1 MSKTKGRMDAAV
13 RVVFLVLI
21 AVLMLFTGAI
31 GVLILIVAVPVLAWY
46 VWRLLD
52 RVAELEKKLADKEK
66 QPGQP

>member
-1 MSKTKGRMDAAV
+1 MDAAV